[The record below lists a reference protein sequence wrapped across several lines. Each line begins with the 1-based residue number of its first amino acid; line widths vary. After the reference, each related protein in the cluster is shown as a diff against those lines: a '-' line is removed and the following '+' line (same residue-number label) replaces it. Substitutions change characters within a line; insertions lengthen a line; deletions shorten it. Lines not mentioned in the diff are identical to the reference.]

1 MKNKDSVPPRAGEN
15 DGVEPRQK
23 GEDARKRLSPGEGP
37 GFSRRDFIKG
47 TGLASVAVS
56 ATVLLGDEVAK
67 AAGRAQGE
75 GKWIGPGPVDVTL
88 RINGQAR
95 KLQIEPRVT
104 LLDALRNR
112 LDLTGAKKV
121 CDRATCGAC
130 TVIIDGKAHYSCT
143 TLAIDAQG
151 HDILTIEGIGS
162 ETDLHPVSQA
172 FVDNDAQQCGFCT
185 PGFVMSCKAY
195 LDHEPNP
202 TYEGVQKALGG
213 NLCRCGTYMGI
224 RQAVL
229 EAAKKG
235 GRA

>member
-1 MKNKDSVPPRAGEN
+1 MSNKKSVPPGAGRNDDVEERVKDERSKRAAA
-15 DGVEPRQK
+15 DEPT
-23 GEDARKRLSPGEGP
+23 

-67 AAGRAQGE
+67 AAGKAQGE
-75 GKWIGPGPVDVTL
+75 GKWIGPGPVDITL

-95 KLQIEPRVT
+95 KLQVEPRVT

-151 HDILTIEGIGS
+151 HDILTIEGIAS
-162 ETDLHPVSQA
+162 EDKLHPVSQA

-185 PGFVMSCKAY
+185 PGFVMASKAY
-195 LDHEPNP
+195 LDQEANP

-213 NLCRCGTYMGI
+213 NLCRCGTYMGV
-224 RQAVL
+224 RRAVL